1 MKEMPRLIIV
11 LTAIALISGL
21 VLAFTY
27 DMTTDQIKKNA
38 ELKKQRAITEVLPG
52 LETYQLQK
60 KGDFSYFQG
69 YDQNN
74 DPLGVAV
81 EASGSGFQGQIKLMI
96 GFDVNEKKITGIKI
110 LEHLET
116 PGLGAKIT
124 EKDFKA
130 NFQSKPFAEYT
141 VVKRPVNNELEVEA
155 IAGATIS
162 SNAVTTIIQ
171 DTLKILQTAFGGEV

>member
-27 DMTTDQIKKNA
+27 DMTSDQISENA
-38 ELKKQRAITEVLPG
+38 ELKKQRAIAEVLPG
-52 LETYQLQK
+52 LKTYQPQQ
-60 KGDFSYFQG
+60 KGDFHYFQG
-69 YDQNN
+69 FDQNGQ
-74 DPLGVAV
+74 PLGIAV
-81 EASGSGFQGQIKLMI
+81 EASGSGFQGEIKLMI
-96 GFDVNEKKITGIKI
+96 GFDVVEKKITGIKV
-110 LEHLET
+110 LSHLET

-124 EKDFKA
+124 EAGFKA

-155 IAGATIS
+155 IAGATVTT
-162 SNAVTTIIQ
+162 NAVTTIIG
-171 DTLKILQTAFGGEV
+171 DTLKLFQTAFGGEV